1 VSKKNLTL
9 KPSQE
14 LPIIDWDKV
23 DAAALRDKPDDESP
37 ELTLSQIKKMK
48 PLPHVVPTVFSGK
61 TRITIMVDDS
71 VLQAF
76 KVKAGGRGYQTLINE
91 TLRKSLEADSLTHLI
106 RQVVREELRAV

>member
-1 VSKKNLTL
+1 MSKKNLTL

-23 DAAALRDKPDDESP
+23 DAAALREKPDDESP
-37 ELTLSQIKKMK
+37 ELTTAQIKKMK
-48 PLPHVVPTVFSGK
+48 PLAQVVPSIVSGK
-61 TRITIMVDDS
+61 TRITIMMDDA

-76 KVKAGGRGYQTLINE
+76 KAKAGGRGYQTLINE

>member
-1 VSKKNLTL
+1 MTL

-23 DAAALRDKPDDESP
+23 DAAALREKPDDESP
-37 ELTLSQIKKMK
+37 ELTLAQIKKMK
-48 PLPHVVPTVFSGK
+48 LLPQVVPSIVSGK
-61 TRITIMVDDS
+61 TRITIMVDDT

-76 KVKAGGRGYQTLINE
+76 KAKAGGRGYQTLINE
-91 TLRKSLEADSLTHLI
+91 TLRKSLEADSLSHLI